1 MYLVMGSARRK
12 AERSYLKLPGAIR
25 SITDPVVKNRG
36 RIQSHVA
43 VRGERG
49 GSIVRKAVSRFF
61 NKRSGR
67 KKR

>member
-1 MYLVMGSARRK
+1 MGSARRK

-49 GSIVRKAVSRFF
+49 GSIVRKAVSKFF
-61 NKRSGR
+61 NNKKARSKRR
-67 KKR
+67 

>member
-12 AERSYLKLPGAIR
+12 AEKSYLKLPNAIR

-36 RIQSHVA
+36 RISTHVA

-49 GSIVRKAVSRFF
+49 GSIVRKAVSRIF
-61 NKRSGR
+61 NKRSGSL
-67 KKR
+67 KR